1 MREDVNHSMPENRG
15 LFSKAM
21 AVYRHVSSS
30 EFCDLDIVGRL
41 VVYLFFQFLTLDD
54 RKKDEDNLED
64 GLTFEALTELAYR
77 ARWMEKISE
86 MEGKEVFSFILSLR
100 DTLCSSRMD
109 PPEPIKS
116 FCSSLGM
123 ELDEDD
129 IFDIFPYIWHR
140 KISNY
145 FTGDDVKLVEKV
157 LDVSEG
163 DFILLESDTLPGT
176 FMGIGSETNLE
187 AMICIRNDLDRVL
200 GKMILFMLIPRDKW
214 KARKVVKQ
222 LPAESPEGPNKIISF
237 SAMEPLARGGRNSAD
252 GFDSTMAVIAPMIE
266 RGANAVFLANA
277 SFLSFGHGNARRC
290 RKQLFDLDAHL
301 SVMSF
306 GRGRCSIIVLDKTRS
321 DRDKL
326 LLSDLSDMDAR
337 GALAMASF
345 ITCDRNIPEA
355 FRGHFMNVSRDE
367 VKANDFMLYPAF
379 YRDLTVRETK
389 GLDEI
394 EIRLR
399 EKYSELKRLAD
410 LMSD

>member
-1 MREDVNHSMPENRG
+1 MREDVNHSMPEKRG
-15 LFSKAM
+15 LSSKAM
-21 AVYRHVSSS
+21 AVYRHVNSS

-54 RKKDEDNLED
+54 MKKGEDNLED

-86 MEGKEVFSFILSLR
+86 MEGEEVFSFILSLR

-109 PPEPIKS
+109 PPEPLKS
-116 FCSSLGM
+116 FCSPLGM

-129 IFDIFPYIWHR
+129 IFDIFYYVWQR
-140 KISNY
+140 RISNY

-157 LDVSEG
+157 LDISDG
-163 DFILLESDTLPGT
+163 DSILLESDTLPGT

-200 GKMILFMLIPRDKW
+200 GKMLLFMTIPRDKW

-222 LPAESPEGPNKIISF
+222 LPAESPEGPDKIISF
-237 SAMEPLARGGRNSAD
+237 SAMGPLARGGRNTASV
-252 GFDSTMAVIAPMIE
+252 FDDVMAVVSPMIE
-266 RGANAVFLANA
+266 RGAKAVFLANA

-290 RKQLFDLDAHL
+290 RKQLFDLDTHL

-306 GRGRCSIIVLDKTRS
+306 GRVRSSIIVLDKTRS

-355 FRGHFMNVSRDE
+355 FRDHVMTVSRDE
-367 VKANDFMLYPAF
+367 VKANDFMLYPAY

-394 EIRLR
+394 ETRLR
-399 EKYSELKRLAD
+399 EKYRELKRLAD